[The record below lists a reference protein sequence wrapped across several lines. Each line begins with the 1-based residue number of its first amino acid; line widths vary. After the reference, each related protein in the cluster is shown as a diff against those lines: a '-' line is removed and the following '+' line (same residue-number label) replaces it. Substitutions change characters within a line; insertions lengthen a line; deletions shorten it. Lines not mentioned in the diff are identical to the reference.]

1 MSMKKILLMRP
12 PYTRLRQAGQI
23 PYFPLGIGYVGAML
37 EKNGFDV
44 GIYNVDVP
52 RGSDEMVF
60 HDERDVFKQRSSAQ
74 TSYMNAIRDDSH
86 PVWQEV
92 RETFRSFNPD
102 AIGLSILSV
111 EYPAALKISRIAREM
126 RPDIKIVWGGFHPTF
141 MAEPSLAN
149 PEVDVVVAGE
159 GENAAVELF
168 KALGS
173 GGDLWRIPGLYLRKN
188 GKVLPTGHRPIIDD
202 LDTLPFPA
210 RHLRLYPESYN
221 PRNLGNLITSRG
233 CPFRCTFCGCRNLW
247 EKKFR
252 RRSPQNVIAELRE
265 LVGTCKTNHIFF
277 MDDTFSL
284 KKNYGMEM
292 CDAILNSGL
301 GVVWTTD
308 TRVDRVDD
316 ELIGAMKKAGCVY
329 LDLGIETGSDRMS
342 VIIKK
347 DITRD
352 QVLRAIEIIN
362 RHGIAS
368 GAFFMAG
375 FLEETI
381 DDLNETFD
389 LIKKCKTTHMAL
401 NVWDPMPGSE
411 LYDQAMQMGVIP
423 KGADWA
429 DFPLWPDSHF
439 AVKMTPEEFL
449 AKCNEIAEYVYK
461 YNNSFPT
468 YFRKV
473 APKVLT
479 LLKKDPAYLAYRLSL
494 WVKERTARM
503 AGRKGSAN

>member
-1 MSMKKILLMRP
+1 MKKILLMRP

-52 RGSDEMVF
+52 RDSDEVVA

-74 TSYMNAIRDDSH
+74 TSYMNAVRDDNH

-92 RETFRSFNPD
+92 RDTFRSFNPD

-111 EYPAALKISRIAREM
+111 EYPAALKISRIAKEM

-141 MAEPSLAN
+141 MAEESLLN

-159 GENAAVELF
+159 GEVTSVELF
-168 KALGS
+168 KAMAT
-173 GGDLWRIPGLYLRKN
+173 GGDLSRVNGIYLRKN
-188 GKVLPTGHRPIIDD
+188 GGVAHTGHRPIIAD
-202 LDTLPFPA
+202 LNTIPFPA
-210 RHLRLYPESYN
+210 RHLRLYPETYN
-221 PRNLGNLITSRG
+221 PRNMGNLLTSRG

-252 RRSPQNVIAELRE
+252 LRSPENVIAELRD
-265 LVGTCKTNHIFF
+265 LVGNYKTNHIFF

-284 KKNYGMEM
+284 KKKYGMDM
-292 CDAILNSGL
+292 CKAIVNSGL
-301 GVVWTTD
+301 NVVWTTG
-308 TRVDRVDD
+308 TRVDGVDD
-316 ELIGAMKKAGCVY
+316 ELIDTMKKAGCVY
-329 LDLGIETGSDRMS
+329 MDLGIETGSDRMS

-375 FLEETI
+375 FLEETV
-381 DDLNETFD
+381 DDLNDTFD
-389 LIKKCKTTHMAL
+389 LIKKCKTTHIAI

-411 LYDQAMQMGVIP
+411 LYDQAIQMGVVP
-423 KGADWA
+423 KSANWA

-449 AKCNEIAEYVYK
+449 IKCNEIAAYVYK
-461 YNNSFPT
+461 YNNSFPA
-468 YFRKV
+468 YFRRV
-473 APKVLT
+473 APKVLS

-494 WVKERTARM
+494 WFKERTARM
-503 AGRKGSAN
+503 AGGKGSAN